1 MKTVLP
7 LFLILSNAVFSQKT
21 FVSNDLVV
29 SNPSRDTAYIKND
42 QTGRNIYLS
51 WKRDPY
57 YNGKKVVVALVDD
70 LTPYHEFYSRLTE
83 SDMVIVEKRRRKSKN

>member
-7 LFLILSNAVFSQKT
+7 LFLVFSNALFSQKA

-42 QTGRNIYLS
+42 QTGRNIYQS

-83 SDMVIVEKRRRKSKN
+83 SDMVTVERRRKRSKN

>member
-7 LFLILSNAVFSQKT
+7 LFLIFSNALFSQKS

-57 YNGKKVVVALVDD
+57 YNGKKVVVTLVDD
-70 LTPYHEFYSRLTE
+70 LTPYHQLYSRLSE
-83 SDMVIVEKRRRKSKN
+83 SDMVTSEKRRRKSKN

>member
-57 YNGKKVVVALVDD
+57 YNGKKVVAALVDD

-83 SDMVIVEKRRRKSKN
+83 SDIVIVEKRRRKSKN

>member
-7 LFLILSNAVFSQKT
+7 LFLVFSNALFSQKA

-42 QTGRNIYLS
+42 QTGRNIYHS
-51 WKRDPY
+51 WKLDPY

-83 SDMVIVEKRRRKSKN
+83 SDMVTVERRRKRSKN